1 MALRIRSLEEADFA
15 KGFLEALGS
24 LSDVGLS
31 PAEAADIWR
40 QRTAAGIH
48 SIVAEV
54 DGRVVGTA
62 SLIVEKKYIHRGGL
76 VGHIEDVAVN
86 ADHWRKGIGTALV
99 DQLTRLA
106 ESLNCYKVILNCLDH
121 LVPFYTRLGYKRHD
135 SGLRCNLPRGETV

>member
-1 MALRIRSLEEADFA
+1 MALRIRPLEEADFA

-24 LSDVGLS
+24 LSDVGLN

-76 VGHIEDVAVN
+76 VGHIEDVAVH

-121 LVPFYTRLGYKRHD
+121 LVPFYVRLGYKRHD
-135 SGLRCNLPRGETV
+135 SGLRCNLPRP